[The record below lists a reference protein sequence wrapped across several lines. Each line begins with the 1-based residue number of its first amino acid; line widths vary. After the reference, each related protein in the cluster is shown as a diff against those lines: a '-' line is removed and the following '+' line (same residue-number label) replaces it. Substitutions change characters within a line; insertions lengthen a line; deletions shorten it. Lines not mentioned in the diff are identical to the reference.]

1 MIKRILVVCIK
12 GGVGKTTV
20 TCGVGLA
27 LKRRGRKVGI
37 AEIDITG
44 ASIWKALGLTE
55 PPPLECDTAA
65 EKIIASKVKDMEI
78 FTIASYYK
86 ARSALVL
93 SGADD
98 VVMVDGEAVSMEGTG
113 KKGQVEQMLND
124 VRFSDDLDYLLYD
137 LPPTIGDEILTLLD
151 TVRDVWGVVI
161 VSQPTSMSMEGLAKT
176 VDLLTFKKLP
186 LLGLIVN
193 MDGVVCLECHAKFN
207 PFADIED
214 LSNPGM
220 PVIGRIPFTKELE
233 PYFDQVAEYIEKAKP
248 KKMGG
253 LTLTQRII
261 DRVEMAA
268 VPAVAT
274 KVLRHYY
281 GKKKQ

>member
-193 MDGVVCLECHAKFN
+193 MDGVVCPECQHHFN

-214 LSNPGM
+214 LSSPGM

-233 PYFDQVAEYIEKAKP
+233 PYFDRIAEYIENAKP
-248 KKMGG
+248 KKMGS
-253 LTLTQRII
+253 LSVTQRLIE
-261 DRVEMAA
+261 RVEMAA
-268 VPAVAT
+268 VPKVASRMVRT
-274 KVLRHYY
+274 MT
-281 GKKKQ
+281 KKK

>member
-44 ASIWKALGLTE
+44 ASIWKALGLAE
-55 PPPLECDTAA
+55 PPLLECDTAA
-65 EKIIASKVKDMEI
+65 EKIIASKVKGIEI

-98 VVMVDGEAVSMEGTG
+98 VVMVDGEAVNMDGTG
-113 KKGQVEQMLND
+113 KKGQVEQMLDD

-137 LPPTIGDEILTLLD
+137 LPPTIGDEIITLWEKVHD
-151 TVRDVWGVVI
+151 IWGVII
-161 VSQPTSMSMEGLAKT
+161 VSQPTTMSVEGLAKT

-193 MDGVVCLECHAKFN
+193 MDGVVCPECHHHFN

-214 LSNPGM
+214 PSSPGV
-220 PVIGRIPFTKELE
+220 PLIGRIPFTKKLE
-233 PYFDQVAEYIEKAKP
+233 PYFDRVAEYIERAKP
-248 KKMGG
+248 KRMGG
-253 LTLTQRII
+253 LSLTQRII

-268 VPAVAT
+268 VPAVAS
-274 KVLRHYY
+274 KVVRHFA
-281 GKKKQ
+281 KKKQ